1 MAAFCY
7 YKIKDYNQTLIM
19 LDEYLELAEN
29 SSEIDYY
36 KGLAYYY
43 LNDFN
48 NSARH
53 LKKAL
58 KTNQDNSEMLLYL
71 GLNYH
76 YLNKN
81 RESRKVL
88 NKLYY
93 IDRTLHDSLNFVLK
107 Q

>member
-1 MAAFCY
+1 M
-7 YKIKDYNQTLIM
+7 I
-19 LDEYLELAEN
+19 
-29 SSEIDYY
+29 
-36 KGLAYYY
+36 

-48 NSARH
+48 NSTRH

-58 KTNQDNSEMLLYL
+58 KTNQDNSELLLYL

-93 IDRTLHDSLNFVLK
+93 IDRALHDSLNIVLR